1 VGSLQ
6 WRKVDLRI
14 IAATH
19 RHLEEEVLRGRFR
32 QDLYYRLNVL
42 PIRLPA
48 LRDRAEDIPL
58 LVRHF
63 WARSARLDTGVLEL
77 PADMVT
83 ALASYDWPGNV
94 RELLH
99 AIERMAA
106 LHSEGAWSAAD
117 LPSQLQNHIYASL
130 AGASE
135 LELAAGVGAG
145 CDAGCEAAPFEILP
159 AAAPVVSL
167 AQCDVCQRKA
177 IATALVSTGGER
189 ARAARLL
196 GIGRTT
202 LHRKMK
208 KYGMV

>member
-1 VGSLQ
+1 V
-6 WRKVDLRI
+6 
-14 IAATH
+14 A
-19 RHLEEEVLRGRFR
+19 RGRFR

-48 LRDRAEDIPL
+48 LRDRQDDIPL
-58 LVRHF
+58 LIRHF
-63 WARSARLDTGVLEL
+63 LARIVRTEAGALEL
-77 PADMVT
+77 PEEIAA
-83 ALASYDWPGNV
+83 ALATYEWPGNV

-130 AGASE
+130 AGESE
-135 LELAAGVGAG
+135 LALAAGVHAC
-145 CDAGCEAAPFEILP
+145 CDGGLETMPIEVLP
-159 AAAPVVSL
+159 ESGPVVSL
-167 AQCDVCQRKA
+167 ARCDVCQRRA
-177 IATALVSTGGER
+177 IARALASSGGGR
-189 ARAARLL
+189 ARAAHLL

-208 KYGMV
+208 KYGMA